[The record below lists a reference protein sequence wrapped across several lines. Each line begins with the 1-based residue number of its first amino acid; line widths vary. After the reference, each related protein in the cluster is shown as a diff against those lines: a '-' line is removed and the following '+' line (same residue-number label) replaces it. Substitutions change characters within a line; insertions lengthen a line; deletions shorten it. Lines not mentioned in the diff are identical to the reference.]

1 MDRNPMSGAVD
12 FTLILLSA
20 QKAQNAS
27 EAALGVVTNLRS
39 EHGGRL
45 DSIEARMLGVEGRL
59 TALSAGQDSL
69 HRAVLRIADRQI
81 EHAATLAEHTA
92 SLARIET
99 TLAAIL
105 AKLP

>member
-1 MDRNPMSGAVD
+1 MSGAVD

-27 EAALGVVTNLRS
+27 EAALGVVTNLRA

-45 DSIEARMLGVEGRL
+45 DSVEASLTGMSARL

-69 HRAVLRIADRQI
+69 HRAVLRIADTQ
-81 EHAATLAEHTA
+81 AEHTA
-92 SLARIET
+92 RLTDIAA

-105 AKLP
+105 AKSP